1 MMDTSEI
8 TITTVDSSV
17 IVIQYVMDVQA
28 PIALTAMSAE
38 ITPTSIQD
46 TVDVTLGSMDMIV
59 RTHMQ

>member
-8 TITTVDSSV
+8 TITMVDSLV
-17 IVIQYVMDVQA
+17 IVIQYVMDAQA
-28 PIALTAMSAE
+28 PIVLTAMSAE